1 MAYFDYLDKK
11 VEQIKEFKA
20 FEPLSNV
27 SFWLSIGSLA
37 VFIISCF
44 LFGFVMQIGK
54 NVFMGICPLVGLV
67 IAIVGL
73 VYAQKAAKQA
83 KIKRIKHAKTNMSR
97 ALNLLLGLLCL
108 VLVVANTLLWI

>member
-1 MAYFDYLDKK
+1 MFRT
-11 VEQIKEFKA
+11 EI
-20 FEPLSNV
+20 PLSNV

-67 IAIVGL
+67 IAIIGL

-97 ALNLLLGLLCL
+97 ALYLLWRQCLLCL
-108 VLVVANTLLWI
+108 HNRSR